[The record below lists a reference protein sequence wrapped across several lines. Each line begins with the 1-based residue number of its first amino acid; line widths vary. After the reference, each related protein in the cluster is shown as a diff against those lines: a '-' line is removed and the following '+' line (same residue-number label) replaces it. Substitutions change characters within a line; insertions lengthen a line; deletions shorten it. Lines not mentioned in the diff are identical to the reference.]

1 MKGVKIT
8 SKIFTL
14 FFSIL
19 KASFTDI
26 EARMLRVATK
36 RVKQLDVITPGELR
50 GSTPVGDA
58 V

>member
-19 KASFTDI
+19 KASLTDI

>member
-1 MKGVKIT
+1 MKSVKST
-8 SKIFTL
+8 LKIFTH
-14 FFSIL
+14 FFSVL